1 LLDHS
6 EHRNNTTMA
15 SFAATEQAAFVPPD
29 AADVLES
36 ATPALTSLRVVV
48 TPHRFV
54 KVILHYQAGY
64 PATAAV
70 VEVRNPAY
78 PPPLLKKILAA
89 AEDAAA
95 AAAAEGRGALAP
107 VAAAARAFLEGNR
120 FVPCWRELRRCALLC
135 ERRGGGMAGAN
146 PAKGVARFAAK
157 TGAYAVEFSVTVP
170 PDYPA
175 AGVELAVRA
184 SDFARPL
191 VDVQLA
197 QARELVRRCAAGAD
211 VDAAKR
217 LSDPVAASAARLG
230 AGDDRGPRVA
240 ASGAHFRSL
249 KRDMKA
255 LKKIADLRDV
265 GAERTK
271 RGVPA
276 HGREERRGAKRELK
290 TLARFEGARDAA
302 AHAALSATAAGA
314 AAAPPVPSLF
324 AAVEALVDDF
334 AARLPEE
341 TCQCCGARV
350 LPEDPACP
358 AAAGDEPTR
367 ALCGHWYHYAC
378 LEKALATPPF
388 ALSCG
393 ACDRRVWHPAW
404 PDAAKLKEAWH
415 ARERRT
421 HEADMCA
428 DLFLDPRANRRAP

>member
-1 LLDHS
+1 
-6 EHRNNTTMA
+6 MA
-15 SFAATEQAAFVPPD
+15 SFAATEQAAFVLPD

-36 ATPALTSLRVVV
+36 ATPALTSFRVVV

-78 PPPLLKKILAA
+78 PPPLLKKILA

-170 PDYPA
+170 ADYPA

-184 SDFARPL
+184 SDFSRPL

-197 QARELVRRCAAGAD
+197 QVRELVRRCAAGAD

-230 AGDDRGPRVA
+230 AGDDRGPRRPA
-240 ASGAHFRSL
+240 GALS
-249 KRDMKA
+249 
-255 LKKIADLRDV
+255 IAEAGHE
-265 GAERTK
+265 GAEED
-271 RGVPA
+271 RGPA
-276 HGREERRGAKRELK
+276 RRRRGADEARRPGPRPRGAPGREAGAED
-290 TLARFEGARDAA
+290 ARALRGRDAGAR
-302 AHAALSATAAGA
+302 ALSATAAEA

-334 AARLPEE
+334 AAGLPEE

-350 LPEDPACP
+350 LPEDPAFP

-367 ALCGHWYHYAC
+367 ALCGHWFHYAC
-378 LEKALATPPF
+378 LEKALTVRPSRSPAAP
-388 ALSCG
+388 ANG
-393 ACDRRVWHPAW
+393 ARGTRPG
-404 PDAAKLKEAWH
+404 PTAKLRRL
-415 ARERRT
+415 ARAERRT
-421 HEADMCA
+421 HGAACA
-428 DLFLDPRANRRAP
+428 TS